1 MMTKLPTI
9 EDIYEIVNRL
19 DLLYETVYDT
29 DPESSFATFLAYV
42 DAIQHTLNNYIID
55 ALINEG
61 WTLPEPDEL
70 SKLLYKVY
78 FMFLVNFMN
87 D

>member
-1 MMTKLPTI
+1 MTKLPTI

-29 DPESSFATFLAYV
+29 DPESSFATFPAYV
-42 DAIQHTLNNYIID
+42 DAIQRTLNNYIID

-61 WTLPEPDEL
+61 WTVPEPDEL